1 LAKMPLGVRLNQKRE
16 LLTSAYTVGVI
27 ALFAVGVWVRVKHLN
42 DGVRYDEAFTFLN
55 YAGIPFGEAV
65 ALYNAPNNH
74 LLNTVLVKWTAAILG
89 DEPARWRLPNLL
101 AGLGAMAFV
110 AALARRYFGR
120 IASLAALAVVAISP
134 PFAHYA
140 VLARGYALAAFFAVA
155 ALFIIEKRYGD
166 GHYTKLVWLLPLC
179 AALSCYAVPTALIFI
194 AALAAYDFYLV
205 QRSPQR
211 KKKYWL
217 ITWAAAAAITALL
230 YLPLLVGSGW
240 RAVFANPY
248 VSRVTGE
255 GRWSS
260 ISEYVT
266 ALGDEKSWGWG
277 GLWLWGPLA
286 AAGLLVSA
294 TRCKRFA
301 VLLSIAAGLTAIIIV
316 AGFAPPTR
324 TFIFWV
330 PLVALGI
337 GGLFQTTATLLKNR
351 GRTFTWVGVALA
363 VSLTAACAYVG
374 ERRGLIELTER
385 TGAAPG
391 ARDVAAVLAGVG
403 GPVIVNSPYNCPVI
417 YYSLRN
423 PAATPA
429 FMVSS
434 PQAYTKEIRVVVPA
448 ASTVTAEVETCLG
461 PGWVAHE
468 PRYVRR
474 AGRASIWEATVVS
487 YEPREK
493 PPARHFN

>member
-1 LAKMPLGVRLNQKRE
+1 
-16 LLTSAYTVGVI
+16 VGVI
-27 ALFAVGVWVRVKHLN
+27 ALFAVGVCLRVKHLS
-42 DGVRYDEAFTFLN
+42 DGIRYDEAFTFLD
-55 YAGIPFGEAV
+55 YVSIPFGKAV
-65 ALYNAPNNH
+65 ALYNTPNNH

-89 DEPARWRLPNLL
+89 DEPARWRLPNLF

-166 GHYTKLVWLLPLC
+166 GHNTKLVWLLPLC
-179 AALSCYAVPTALIFI
+179 AALSCYAVPTALIFV

-205 QRSPQR
+205 QRNPQR
-211 KKKYWL
+211 KKKYWF

-230 YLPLLVGSGW
+230 YLPVLVGSGW
-240 RAVFANPY
+240 RAMFANPY
-248 VSRVTGE
+248 VSRVMGE

-260 ISEYVT
+260 VSEYVT
-266 ALGDEKSWGWG
+266 ALGDEKSWGRG

-294 TRCKRFA
+294 IRCKRFA
-301 VLLSIAAGLTAIIIV
+301 VLISIAAGVLAIIIA

-330 PLVALGI
+330 PLVAIGI
-337 GGLFQTTATLLKNR
+337 GGLFGTIATLLKNR
-351 GRTFTWVGVALA
+351 GRIFTWLGVALA
-363 VSLTAACAYVG
+363 LSLAAGCVYVG
-374 ERRGLIELTER
+374 ERSGLIELAER

-391 ARDVAAVLAGVG
+391 ARDVAAAIAGVG
-403 GPVIVNSPYNCPVI
+403 GPLIINSPYNCPVI

-423 PAATPA
+423 PAPTPA
-429 FMVSS
+429 LMVGP
-434 PQAYTKEIRVVVPA
+434 PQAYTKEIHVVVPA
-448 ASTVTAEVETCLG
+448 ASTVNAEVETCLG
-461 PGWVAHE
+461 PGWVAHD
-468 PRYVRR
+468 PRYVRA
-474 AGRASIWEATVVS
+474 AGPASIWEVTVVS
-487 YEPREK
+487 YEPRKK
-493 PPARHFN
+493 PSPGHFN

>member
-1 LAKMPLGVRLNQKRE
+1 
-16 LLTSAYTVGVI
+16 VGAV
-27 ALFAVGVWVRVKHLN
+27 ALFAVGVWLRVKHLN

-55 YAGIPFGEAV
+55 YASIPFGEAV
-65 ALYNAPNNH
+65 ALYNTPNNH
-74 LLNTVLVKWTAAILG
+74 LLNTVLVKWTAATLG
-89 DEPARWRLPNLL
+89 DEPAWWRLPNLL
-101 AGLGAMAFV
+101 AGMGTMALV
-110 AALARRYFGR
+110 AALARRYFSR
-120 IASLAALAVVAISP
+120 TASLAALAVVAISP

-155 ALFIIEKRYGD
+155 ALFIIEK
-166 GHYTKLVWLLPLC
+166 GHRAGHGTKLVWLLPLC
-179 AALSCYAVPTALIFI
+179 VALSCYAVPTALIFV

-205 QRSPQR
+205 QQSPQR
-211 KKKYWL
+211 NKKHWL
-217 ITWAAAAAITALL
+217 ITWAAAAAVTTLF
-230 YLPLLVGSGW
+230 YLPPLLGSGW

-248 VSRVTGE
+248 LTRVTGE
-255 GRWSS
+255 GRWGS
-260 ISEYVT
+260 ISEYGA
-266 ALGDEKSWGWG
+266 ALADEKSWGWG

-294 TRCKRFA
+294 IRCKRFA

-324 TFIFWV
+324 TFILWV

-351 GRTFTWVGVALA
+351 GRTFTWLGVALA
-363 VSLTAACAYVG
+363 VSLTAWWAYVG

-391 ARDVAAVLAGVG
+391 ARDVAAALAGVG

-429 FMVSS
+429 LMVGP
-434 PQAYTKEIRVVVPA
+434 PQAYTKEIHVVVPA
-448 ASTVTAEVETCLG
+448 ASTVNAEVETCLG
-461 PGWVAHE
+461 PGWAAHE

-474 AGRASIWEATVVS
+474 AGPASIWEATVVS

-493 PPARHFN
+493 PPAGHFN